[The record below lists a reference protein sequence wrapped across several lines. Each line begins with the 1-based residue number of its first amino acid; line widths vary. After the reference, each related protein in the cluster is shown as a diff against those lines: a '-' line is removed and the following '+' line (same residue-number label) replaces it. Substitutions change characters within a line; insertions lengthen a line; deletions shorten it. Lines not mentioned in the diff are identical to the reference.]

1 MPAPPPDAQPAET
14 EGLAAA
20 ELALPGEASAAPKPG
35 PRAAMPAPA
44 PGAVPAPATTPSPGT
59 ADDAP
64 EALPAP
70 GPAGTM
76 EAEAPPTPATA
87 TLAPSTPAGI
97 IPKEAASTPPQPTP
111 LHLAPE
117 PTLLTGEFTP
127 QATRAAEA
135 PPPAP
140 PQPPPA
146 MRQVAPIAVALAFA
160 PTGAGGFQ
168 LSLEPFELG
177 RVEIRVHREGEA
189 HAVRIIA
196 ERPETLAL
204 LLRDRQELDRG
215 LADAGLRVEAK
226 GIEFSLGTSSG
237 EREQRPRD
245 EARSGAAARGMGRM
259 TGPALAEATPARIQR
274 GLLDLN
280 I

>member
-1 MPAPPPDAQPAET
+1 MPAAAVPPP
-14 EGLAAA
+14 
-20 ELALPGEASAAPKPG
+20 
-35 PRAAMPAPA
+35 
-44 PGAVPAPATTPSPGT
+44 T
-59 ADDAP
+59 A
-64 EALPAP
+64 
-70 GPAGTM
+70 
-76 EAEAPPTPATA
+76 
-87 TLAPSTPAGI
+87 PAGI
-97 IPKEAASTPPQPTP
+97 VPKEVTSTPPQPTP
-111 LHLAPE
+111 LHLALE
-117 PTLLTGEFTP
+117 AALLSGEITP

-160 PTGAGGFQ
+160 PAGAGGFQ
-168 LSLEPFELG
+168 LSLEPAELG
-177 RVEIRVHREGEA
+177 RVEIRVQREGEA

-237 EREQRPRD
+237 GREERPRD
-245 EARSGAAARGMGRM
+245 DSRGGAAARGMDRM
-259 TGPALAEATPARIQR
+259 AGPTVAEATPARAQR